1 MLTPDFLLRIVDAAE
16 EAADKLNTYLVQRVS
31 KRILTLFEKE
41 KEVELIP
48 ASISDVRKMR
58 EAGMLTDEVQQVLKE
73 HMPELQEEIDQAFEA
88 AANEIERDNDRFTE
102 KILRTEDID
111 VDVLKPHTGRYKPIK
126 ELSLTK
132 KEIALLKRAY
142 EKTNGTFIRRRSSR
156 RFLSAALCFCSR
168 S

>member
-58 EAGMLTDEVQQVLKE
+58 EANSKYPL
-73 HMPELQEEIDQAFEA
+73 
-88 AANEIERDNDRFTE
+88 
-102 KILRTEDID
+102 
-111 VDVLKPHTGRYKPIK
+111 
-126 ELSLTK
+126 
-132 KEIALLKRAY
+132 
-142 EKTNGTFIRRRSSR
+142 
-156 RFLSAALCFCSR
+156 
-168 S
+168 